1 MYIKEMEIQRFLKM
15 IKMSLLLACIGKSNY
30 PAKKS
35 KSDLDIELED
45 KLEDEEYLKILK
57 KNIIYLNKINFD
69 FVFYIAGVDVHY
81 DDKLGKLKLTDNGL
95 DQKIELL

>member
-1 MYIKEMEIQRFLKM
+1 MH
-15 IKMSLLLACIGKSNY
+15 CKSNY

-57 KNIIYLNKINFD
+57 ENIIYLNKINFD

-81 DDKLGKLKLTDNGL
+81 DDKLGKLKLTDNGI
-95 DQKIELL
+95 DRRDRIVIENFSQKNTFMWCFRRWL